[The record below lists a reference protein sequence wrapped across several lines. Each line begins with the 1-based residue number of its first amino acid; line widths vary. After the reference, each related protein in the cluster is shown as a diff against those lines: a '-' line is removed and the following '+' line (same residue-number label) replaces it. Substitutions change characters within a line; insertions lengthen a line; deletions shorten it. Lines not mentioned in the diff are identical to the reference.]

1 MLSIIVI
8 TAVALFVFAPFVV
21 DGILEYRRSY

>member
-8 TAVALFVFAPFVV
+8 TAITMFVFAPFVV
-21 DGILEYRRSY
+21 DGILEYRRNY